1 LGIHLDE
8 WESRIIETEKGVGWL
23 RLVIQRSRELFWE
36 PGADT
41 LANEIEPNSV
51 ASVHLSLFL
60 DGSLVV
66 RRRSQQ
72 RGRLSEA
79 APTSG
84 ALPPLS
90 PQPHTV
96 SQEKCLLGR
105 NAADRAVLGT
115 VYLRRDTNRHE

>member
-1 LGIHLDE
+1 M
-8 WESRIIETEKGVGWL
+8 GWL

-84 ALPPLS
+84 ALPLS
-90 PQPHTV
+90 PLNPTV

-105 NAADRAVLGT
+105 NAADRAVVGT